1 MDSIDRR
8 RIDAKIRG
16 WEWVAL
22 QFDAMAYRQRVR
34 AWLTHSAMGASDTA
48 GVTVTSRSLGA
59 LTATLPDGS
68 TREMFA
74 PIPLA

>member
-1 MDSIDRR
+1 MDSINRR
-8 RIDAKIRG
+8 QIDAKIRG
-16 WEWVAL
+16 WEWVAR

-34 AWLTHSAMGASDTA
+34 AWLTHSTLGATDAA

-68 TREMFA
+68 TRDMFA